1 MVLSNTERQTR
12 YRQKLRN
19 AAYEHDILRK
29 QIEALENALNEVRAK
44 LSLPEIQL
52 PKMAAPQEGL

>member
-1 MVLSNTERQTR
+1 MVLSNTERQAR

-29 QIEALENALNEVRAK
+29 QIEALETALNEARAK

-52 PKMAAPQEGL
+52 PKMAAPQGGL